1 MMHYR
6 PTSLESLPK
15 QFVSAM
21 RTLFDIMDDK
31 QTGYVKLTD
40 IENRWRDDRTK
51 GLPRGVIES
60 LQKVASHDGLLTF
73 ESFCTGLKICL
84 LQNHAQNAKV
94 NAINADVDNSVIR
107 NQISQM
113 SRPPSAPLIDI
124 DNDNDRDTN
133 WNLMRVPTNSNQR
146 RTNSMPQLIEDKD
159 YLNKEKDPIPKLL
172 QNDNEKSVSKP
183 NASQGLSVYG
193 PPKPP
198 RLEKNASDRKDVSR
212 IVYKTDDMFLESNN
226 MGNSK
231 LDFQDCMSQSL
242 LDGQGRGL
250 GDGRSAIG
258 TQTTLRK
265 ASRRREPRRHT
276 LHNGVDYNLIKRMKQ
291 IEQEKDVLL
300 QGLSAVEEAREW
312 YLKQLA
318 EVQDKMRYA
327 GRMGA
332 YIEPWNEAH
341 QERIELLKARVL
353 ELNRQL
359 GALAAGWRHGPLSL
373 HMNLALPTTM
383 NTMTAAPNNANVLRS
398 QNRMLAEEVNRKN
411 ERITVLEREK
421 SALIRELL
429 LQRNRTKL
437 MESFS

>member
-1 MMHYR
+1 MKNLIHTNM
-6 PTSLESLPK
+6 ESLPK
-15 QFVSAM
+15 QFVLAM

-31 QTGYVKLTD
+31 HTGYVKLTD

-84 LQNHAQNAKV
+84 LRNQVQNASGK
-94 NAINADVDNSVIR
+94 INTINEGIDSVGI
-107 NQISQM
+107 NSQM
-113 SRPPSAPLIDI
+113 NTQIHRPPSAPIIDL
-124 DNDNDRDTN
+124 DNSHNTRN
-133 WNLMRVPTNSNQR
+133 WNLMRNTANPTH
-146 RTNSMPQLIEDKD
+146 RTTSMPQLIEDKD
-159 YLNKEKDPIPKLL
+159 NPLPELL
-172 QNDNEKSVSKP
+172 QTGKGTNVSKHD
-183 NASQGLSVYG
+183 NSQSLKIYG

-198 RLEKNASDRKDVSR
+198 RLDKNAMERKETSR
-212 IVYKTDDMFLESNN
+212 SIYKSAEAALESDDI
-226 MGNSK
+226 GEPK
-231 LDFQDCMSQSL
+231 IDFEEMTRSIEGQD
-242 LDGQGRGL
+242 RGL
-250 GDGRSAIG
+250 GDGRSASG
-258 TQTTLRK
+258 TQPNLRK
-265 ASRRREPRRHT
+265 TSRRREPRRHT
-276 LHNGVDYNLIKRMKQ
+276 LHNGVDYNLLKKMKQ

-300 QGLSAVEEAREW
+300 QGLTAVEEAREW
-312 YLKQLA
+312 YLKQLT

-332 YIEPWNEAH
+332 YVEPWNEAH
-341 QERIELLKARVL
+341 QERLELLRARIL

-373 HMNLALPTTM
+373 HMNLALPTTL
-383 NTMTAAPNNANVLRS
+383 NNLPTPNNAAVLRS

-411 ERITVLEREK
+411 ERISVLEREK

-437 MESFS
+437 LDNFT

>member
-1 MMHYR
+1 M
-6 PTSLESLPK
+6 ESLPK
-15 QFVSAM
+15 QFVTAM

-31 QTGYVKLTD
+31 HTGCVKLTD

-84 LQNHAQNAKV
+84 LRNQVQNATKKV
-94 NAINADVDNSVIR
+94 SSMEEIENSVMH
-107 NQISQM
+107 SQV
-113 SRPPSAPLIDI
+113 SAQVHRPPSAPLLDI
-124 DNDNDRDTN
+124 NSTQNRDRN
-133 WNLMRVPTNSNQR
+133 WIPRNPETSTHGQH
-146 RTNSMPQLIEDKD
+146 RTQSMPQLIEDKD
-159 YLNKEKDPIPKLL
+159 NPLPDLMHNVGTAMPK
-172 QNDNEKSVSKP
+172 QDIT
-183 NASQGLSVYG
+183 QRMYG

-198 RLEKNASDRKDVSR
+198 RLEKNQLDRKESVRSNF
-212 IVYKTDDMFLESNN
+212 KTDDMPFERDDLEN
-226 MGNSK
+226 K
-231 LDFQDCMSQSL
+231 LEFDMSRVVDEQNRE
-242 LDGQGRGL
+242 DRGL
-250 GDGRSAIG
+250 GDGRSANE
-258 TQTTLRK
+258 TQLHMRRV
-265 ASRRREPRRHT
+265 ARRREPRRHT
-276 LHNGVDYNLIKRMKQ
+276 LQNGVDYNLLKRMKQ

-327 GRMGA
+327 GRMGT
-332 YIEPWNEAH
+332 YVEPWNEAH
-341 QERIELLKARVL
+341 QERLELLKARVL

-373 HMNLALPTTM
+373 HMNLALPTSLQNSPPT
-383 NTMTAAPNNANVLRS
+383 TPNNAAVLRS

-411 ERITVLEREK
+411 ERISVLEREK

-429 LQRNRTKL
+429 VQRNRTKIIDNYN
-437 MESFS
+437 

>member
-1 MMHYR
+1 MD
-6 PTSLESLPK
+6 SLPK

-31 QTGYVKLTD
+31 HTGYVKLTD

-60 LQKVASHDGLLTF
+60 LQKVASNNGLLTF

-84 LQNHAQNAKV
+84 LRNQVQNASKKV
-94 NAINADVDNSVIR
+94 SNMDEIENSKM
-107 NQISQM
+107 QSQ
-113 SRPPSAPLIDI
+113 SCSQVHRPPSAPLLDI
-124 DNDNDRDTN
+124 NNTHSRDRNWVTRNQDN
-133 WNLMRVPTNSNQR
+133 SAHGQH
-146 RTNSMPQLIEDKD
+146 RTQSMPQLIE
-159 YLNKEKDPIPKLL
+159 NKNNVLPDLMHNVGVSAISKH
-172 QNDNEKSVSKP
+172 DNT
-183 NASQGLSVYG
+183 QRMYG

-198 RLEKNASDRKDVSR
+198 RLEKNALDRKEGSR
-212 IVYKTDDMFLESNN
+212 PINKSDEIPLDREDLD
-226 MGNSK
+226 GK
-231 LDFQDCMSQSL
+231 LDFENFNRIVDEQSRE
-242 LDGQGRGL
+242 DRGL
-250 GDGRSAIG
+250 GDGRSANE
-258 TQTTLRK
+258 TQVHMRRV
-265 ASRRREPRRHT
+265 ARRREPRRHT
-276 LHNGVDYNLIKRMKQ
+276 LQNGVDYNLLKRMKQ

-300 QGLSAVEEAREW
+300 QGLSAVEDAREW

-327 GRMGA
+327 GRMGT
-332 YIEPWNEAH
+332 YVEPWNEAH
-341 QERIELLKARVL
+341 QERLELLKARVL

-373 HMNLALPTTM
+373 HMNLALPASLHNSPVST
-383 NTMTAAPNNANVLRS
+383 PNNAALLRS

-429 LQRNRTKL
+429 VQRNRTKV
-437 MESFS
+437 MDNYN